1 MMMVAAAAAVAVE
14 AVMTMAMATVTV
26 TATVM
31 LVINNYYIHK
41 LTVNVKNL
49 RAPLYF
55 SHMKW
60 CVV

>member
-1 MMMVAAAAAVAVE
+1 MEIVNYHDDVDDDVEAAAKAV
-14 AVMTMAMATVTV
+14 ATVTV
-26 TATVM
+26 T
-31 LVINNYYIHK
+31 LVINKYYIHK

-55 SHMKW
+55 AHMKW